1 MTDRTASEI
10 PIRPCSAVVAQAPH
24 KGQADGFDSRQGLQI
39 NQKLS
44 EYFGRP
50 VKLIKETEDYILI
63 QERVEAS

>member
-1 MTDRTASEI
+1 MQKDKED
-10 PIRPCSAVVAQAPH
+10 
-24 KGQADGFDSRQGLQI
+24 KGQADGFDSLQGLPI

-63 QERVEAS
+63 QEKVETS